1 MVWYSHKGGWEY
13 CRVGHPYGNNVC
25 CKEGPGTNERVCPII
40 AMSHRGTISL
50 RITRY
55 GSFLFLTAIIQ
66 PVSDGNW
73 VWKSWEVEILE
84 LWKVFVFHPFCVKT
98 TFERNWV
105 DYEQKNN
112 STIDSLPYP
121 KFLIIKESDCT
132 SKYTARYLNRNSPKV
147 VLEVLCPLLET
158 ESASSHC
165 PLSFLAVVPQEPA
178 PTRIHL

>member
-1 MVWYSHKGGWEY
+1 MVWYSRKGGWEY

-112 STIDSLPYP
+112 STRISPIDCFHSFYIVTDNE
-121 KFLIIKESDCT
+121 KFGIWEGIYCFNCLLQT
-132 SKYTARYLNRNSPKV
+132 MV
-147 VLEVLCPLLET
+147 VR
-158 ESASSHC
+158 
-165 PLSFLAVVPQEPA
+165 QKG
-178 PTRIHL
+178 